1 MLFLLFAIL
10 YLLALAIGWV
20 LALVGLGGTWIMVG
34 VSVLYAWL
42 IPEASPFQLGWAA
55 VISLGVLA
63 GLGELIEFLAGA
75 LGAKKAGGSRRSIA
89 LSLVGSVFGSL
100 LGAIAGTAVLPIIGT
115 LMGAILCAGLGAM
128 GGSILGERWKG
139 KEFKDSIETGK
150 SAFWGRVLGA
160 VGKTLFGTMMVLVA
174 ALALFI

>member
-1 MLFLLFAIL
+1 MFWLFAIL

-34 VSVLYAWL
+34 VSVLYTWL
-42 IPEASPFQLGWAA
+42 IPAASPFQLGWTA
-55 VISLGVLA
+55 VISLAVLA
-63 GLGELIEFLAGA
+63 ALGEGIEFLAGA
-75 LGAKKAGGSRRSIA
+75 LGARKAGGSRRSIV

-100 LGAIAGTAVLPIIGT
+100 LGAVAGSVVLPIIGT
-115 LMGAILCAGLGAM
+115 LIGAILCAGLGAM

-139 KEFKDSIETGK
+139 KELKASLETGK
-150 SAFWGRVLGA
+150 AAFWGRVLGT
-160 VGKTLFGTMMVLVA
+160 VGKTLFGTVMVLVA